1 MPDPKKPQRDA
12 IAALLDLA
20 AKDDQ
25 TAEEAEVELRAA
37 GVDVD
42 GFLTRLRTRLDRQA
56 EENRLT
62 WLHDARR
69 RLETRPGRPV
79 PDDLLRM
86 DHAALVARVQKR
98 QGEDG
103 QHAYFHKLEELKDDD
118 LRTLLM
124 DLDDLGANDKEPA

>member
-79 PDDLLRM
+79 RHRKDS
-86 DHAALVARVQKR
+86 HAQHDAGQAARR
-98 QGEDG
+98 W
-103 QHAYFHKLEELKDDD
+103 
-118 LRTLLM
+118 RR
-124 DLDDLGANDKEPA
+124 